1 MKRFVSV
8 LLVTIFAIALFAGC
22 GGASDNSGKSDNAK
36 SVDLPAVM
44 DKINSEYS
52 LSLKA
57 LDSAGKLTRYYSIDV
72 QDVKQFAAELD
83 ANNDAP
89 VEIVLVEAVDADA
102 ADRVESA
109 LTTRYNSILSQ
120 YGSYTPEK
128 VNMVKACKVTKD
140 GNFVSMIVADNADG
154 MLKIYQESIQ

>member
-8 LLVTIFAIALFAGC
+8 LLIAILAISLFAGC
-22 GGASDNSGKSDNAK
+22 GGASDSDKSDSGK

-44 DKINSEYS
+44 EKINSEYS

-57 LDSAGKLTRYYSIDV
+57 LNGAGKLTRYYSIEV
-72 QDVKQFAAELD
+72 NDVKQFAAELD
-83 ANNDAP
+83 SNNNAP

-109 LTTRYNSILSQ
+109 LTTRYNSILNQ

-154 MLKIYQESIQ
+154 MLKIYQDSIQ

>member
-1 MKRFVSV
+1 MKRIVSV
-8 LLVTIFAIALFAGC
+8 LLIAVLAIALFAGC
-22 GGASDNSGKSDNAK
+22 GGASDSGK

-44 DKINSEYS
+44 DKINSEYN

-57 LDSAGKLTRYYSIDV
+57 LDGADKLTRYYSIDEK
-72 QDVKQFAAELD
+72 DVKQFAAELD
-83 ANNDAP
+83 SNNDAP

-102 ADRVESA
+102 AGRVEAA
-109 LTTRYNSILSQ
+109 LNTRYNSILRQ

-128 VNMVKACKVTKD
+128 VDMVNACKVTKD

-154 MLKIYQESIQ
+154 MLKIYQDSIQ